1 MLILLLA
8 AAGAVGTVPVM
19 APALPGSAPEAALAG
34 GAQKAAES
42 TPTAPGVI
50 KAEAKLVLVD
60 VIATD
65 KKGNHIQ
72 DLEVKDFRVF
82 EDDEEQPITS
92 FSQVSSAKSP
102 AGPGQAHY
110 IVLFFDNS
118 TMAPA
123 DQMRARQAAAQFV
136 QKAAGSDRLVA
147 VVDFGGILR
156 IAQNFTANADLL
168 TRAMA
173 GTKFSAV
180 QPNERGQ
187 TTQIASL
194 AATNPIQVRSDFA
207 ARSVLLA
214 IRSLSKTLRTVSGRK
229 TLIMFSG
236 GFPLNPERESE
247 LTATIDAA
255 NKSNVAI
262 YAVDVRGLMG
272 LGTSGNSDF
281 TGSDRQFPGTPP
293 GAELRESPFLHDP
306 RLLAALGGA
315 LAFTPQQGG
324 GGGGAGGG
332 GGGAGGGGG
341 DAGGRGG
348 AGGGGGAGGPGGG
361 AGGAGGGAG
370 GGPGGGSRGD
380 PVGGPTGNT
389 GRGNFDPSGNR
400 GGDRFG
406 NQPGFPTNPN
416 RSIIPPLMESVAT
429 NQQVLHALAVG
440 TGGFTIFNT
449 NDFAAGLTKISK
461 DLDDYYV
468 LGYVPPSQ
476 IHDGNYHRIRVKV
489 ERKGISLRARNGY
502 FDTKSQDL
510 LAGRPEGKV
519 LEQRAADSAPGD
531 FSVSLTAPYF
541 YTSANVARINLTLDI
556 PGSAL
561 SFEKEKGKFHS
572 EINVLGIAYREDN
585 SVGARFSDTVKL
597 DVEKKELKE
606 LAKASYSYQNAF
618 NVGPGKYNLKVVL
631 SAGGEKF
638 GKYETPLTI
647 EPFNGKV
654 FHLSGVALT
663 DKLVPTSK
671 LTARLES
678 TLLEERT
685 PLVVRGVQIIPSAN
699 NKFSRDGKVGLYV
712 EVYEPAPVAKN
723 SVLVGILYSIVDR
736 KTNKQVFDSNT
747 IPVNDFV
754 EEGNPVI
761 PVLVKVPVNDL
772 QAGQYRVE
780 VRARDSSGNVSPLHA
795 AEFAVE

>member
-1 MLILLLA
+1 
-8 AAGAVGTVPVM
+8 
-19 APALPGSAPEAALAG
+19 
-34 GAQKAAES
+34 
-42 TPTAPGVI
+42 
-50 KAEAKLVLVD
+50 
-60 VIATD
+60 
-65 KKGNHIQ
+65 
-72 DLEVKDFRVF
+72 
-82 EDDEEQPITS
+82 
-92 FSQVSSAKSP
+92 
-102 AGPGQAHY
+102 
-110 IVLFFDNS
+110 
-118 TMAPA
+118 
-123 DQMRARQAAAQFV
+123 
-136 QKAAGSDRLVA
+136 
-147 VVDFGGILR
+147 
-156 IAQNFTANADLL
+156 
-168 TRAMA
+168 
-173 GTKFSAV
+173 
-180 QPNERGQ
+180 
-187 TTQIASL
+187 
-194 AATNPIQVRSDFA
+194 
-207 ARSVLLA
+207 
-214 IRSLSKTLRTVSGRK
+214 
-229 TLIMFSG
+229 
-236 GFPLNPERESE
+236 
-247 LTATIDAA
+247 
-255 NKSNVAI
+255 
-262 YAVDVRGLMG
+262 
-272 LGTSGNSDF
+272 
-281 TGSDRQFPGTPP
+281 
-293 GAELRESPFLHDP
+293 
-306 RLLAALGGA
+306 
-315 LAFTPQQGG
+315 
-324 GGGGAGGG
+324 
-332 GGGAGGGGG
+332 
-341 DAGGRGG
+341 
-348 AGGGGGAGGPGGG
+348 
-361 AGGAGGGAG
+361 
-370 GGPGGGSRGD
+370 
-380 PVGGPTGNT
+380 
-389 GRGNFDPSGNR
+389 
-400 GGDRFG
+400 
-406 NQPGFPTNPN
+406 
-416 RSIIPPLMESVAT
+416 MESVAT

-476 IHDGNYHRIRVKV
+476 IHDGSYHRIRVKL

-606 LAKASYSYQNAF
+606 LTKASYSYQNAF
-618 NVGPGKYNLKVVL
+618 NVAPGKYNLKVVL

-663 DKLVPTSK
+663 DKLVPMSR

-712 EVYEPAPVAKN
+712 EVYEPVPVVKN